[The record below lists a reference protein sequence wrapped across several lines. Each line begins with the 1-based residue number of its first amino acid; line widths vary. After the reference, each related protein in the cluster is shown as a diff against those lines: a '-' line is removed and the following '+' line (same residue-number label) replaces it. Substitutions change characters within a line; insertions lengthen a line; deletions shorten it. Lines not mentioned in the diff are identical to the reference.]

1 MTCSIDKLVAKIAS
15 KFHDCPEDELESI
28 EQEIAELLV
37 EHGFLKKETVEMTIP
52 SVSYGKYDTDSE
64 ENEYKVYILANE
76 V

>member
-1 MTCSIDKLVAKIAS
+1 MNAGLMLEIAS

-37 EHGFLKKETVEMTIP
+37 EHGFLKKETIEMNIP
-52 SVSYGKYDTDSE
+52 SVSYGKYDTSSE
-64 ENEYKVYILANE
+64 VSEYKVYILANE